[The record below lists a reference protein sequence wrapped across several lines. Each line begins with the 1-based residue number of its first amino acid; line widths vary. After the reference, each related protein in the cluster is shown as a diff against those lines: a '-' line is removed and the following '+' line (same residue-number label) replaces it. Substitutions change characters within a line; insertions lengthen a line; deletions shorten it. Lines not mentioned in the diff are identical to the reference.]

1 MIRIQ
6 EKHQHTGKTK
16 TKYQKKYYKIG
27 IPFFFA
33 KNTALM
39 SESKNGL
46 VQNQDNVS
54 DWSVQRYITGSC
66 HDIAETIFLW
76 C

>member
-6 EKHQHTGKTK
+6 EKHQHTCKTK
-16 TKYQKKYYKIG
+16 TKYQAKYYKIG

-39 SESKNGL
+39 SESKDGL

-54 DWSVQRYITGSC
+54 DNSFNEWEQRRVGS
-66 HDIAETIFLW
+66 ESG
-76 C
+76 